1 MRLAALT
8 LIGAAIALLA
18 AAPAPQAEPLPLP
31 LPERAPQALPPDAA
45 TLKGVVK
52 VKGIVP
58 KRTKL
63 RTEADPKC
71 AAQHKDGLW
80 SEEVVATPA
89 GQLQWAFVYAKK
101 GHEEKKFEIPKK
113 PVEMTQKACRFEP
126 HVFGIMA
133 GQQLMIRNGDE
144 LMHIIHVTPRNNK
157 EFGFSQ
163 ATMGESRPKV
173 FDKAEFP
180 IRVFCDVHPWMQA
193 WAIVLDHPLHDATD
207 QLGRY
212 EIKGIPPGKYA
223 FEVWH
228 EYYKSVEQEIELK
241 PKETKTVNFELS
253 EKK

>member
-1 MRLAALT
+1 MRHATLALLAA
-8 LIGAAIALLA
+8 AFALLA
-18 AAPAPQAEPLPLP
+18 AAPEPRPAAPPPPPGDEEPQA
-31 LPERAPQALPPDAA
+31 APADGA

-52 VKGIVP
+52 IKGIVP

-71 AAQHKDGLW
+71 AAQHKDGLY

-89 GQLQWAFVYAKK
+89 GQLQWALVYIKK
-101 GHEEKKFEIPKK
+101 GLEGQKIEIPKK

-126 HVFGIMA
+126 HVFGVMV

-157 EFGFSQ
+157 EWGFSQ
-163 ATMGESRPKV
+163 ATIGESRPKV

-193 WAIVLDHPLHDATD
+193 WMAVLEHPYHDATD
-207 QLGRY
+207 QLGRF
-212 EIKGIPPGKYA
+212 EIKGIPPGKYT

-228 EYYKSVEQEIELK
+228 EYYKAVELEIELK
-241 PKETKTVNFELS
+241 PKETKTQNFELT